1 MAFSEEGKLP
11 LSPEQGFLSQ
21 PLLDF
26 LHSSFAY
33 FPALTSFPGM
43 GSYHFPESQQEAQ
56 DSKSKPLEVI
66 LSPWVI
72 LELCQVHVFL
82 ESDQRFLRV
91 CK

>member
-21 PLLDF
+21 PLLDV

-43 GSYHFPESQQEAQ
+43 GWCCRTFVFIGLV
-56 DSKSKPLEVI
+56 DLE
-66 LSPWVI
+66 
-72 LELCQVHVFL
+72 F
-82 ESDQRFLRV
+82 
-91 CK
+91 